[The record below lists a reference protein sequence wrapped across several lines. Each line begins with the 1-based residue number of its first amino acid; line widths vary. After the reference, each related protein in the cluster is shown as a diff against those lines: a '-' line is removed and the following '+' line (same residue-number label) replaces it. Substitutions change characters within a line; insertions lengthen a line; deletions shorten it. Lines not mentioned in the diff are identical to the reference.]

1 MVYLIVKYENTN
13 KIQPLNIVY
22 ISEEE
27 SIAKEKAYDLAFKLY
42 GKYVEDLKDI
52 NKKYITN
59 NFWNVKSIADY
70 SDWSINLDGTFD
82 NIVFSVIEIPDGI
95 LNY

>member
-1 MVYLIVKYENTN
+1 MHIVVKYENTN

-27 SIAKEKAYDLAFKLY
+27 SIAKEKAYNLALTLY
-42 GKYVEDLKDI
+42 GNYVEDLKTI
-52 NKKYITN
+52 RKKYITN
-59 NFWNVKSIADY
+59 NFWHVKSIADY